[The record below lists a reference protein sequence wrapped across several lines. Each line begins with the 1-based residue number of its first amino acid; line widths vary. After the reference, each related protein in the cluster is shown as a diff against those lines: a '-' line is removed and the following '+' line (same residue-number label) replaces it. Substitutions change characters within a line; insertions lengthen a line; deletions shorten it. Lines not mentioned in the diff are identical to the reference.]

1 MAEGTIKISTDLD
14 CGKILLATPSQIYHE
29 TSKQK
34 KWSIKTIKDV
44 EFGKEMNMQ
53 VFKRADKLVVVVKES
68 LQT

>member
-1 MAEGTIKISTDLD
+1 ME
-14 CGKILLATPSQIYHE
+14 H
-29 TSKQK
+29 
-34 KWSIKTIKDV
+34 KTIKDV